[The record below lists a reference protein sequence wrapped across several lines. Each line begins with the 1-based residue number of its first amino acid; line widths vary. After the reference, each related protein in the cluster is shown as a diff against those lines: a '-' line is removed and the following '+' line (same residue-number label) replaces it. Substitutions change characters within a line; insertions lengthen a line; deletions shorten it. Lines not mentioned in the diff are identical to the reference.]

1 MVGLPA
7 DWACMT
13 FGGGGNTAGKEGF
26 ALNFFGAGGIDA
38 PFEAGGSLTIEQT
51 TEYPVGDGS
60 VSIALSTAGS
70 APAHFDL
77 WLRIPCW
84 SKRTSVR
91 LNSKPLPT
99 PTPGQYLHLGLD
111 SASKNTIDLQLDF
124 RVRCWLQPQTQ
135 ASSEATGAP
144 EPSAPEPCATGAA
157 ELPKPM
163 WTSAGAGW
171 TDDRKTLAA
180 NGSDVI
186 VVPGDAPIQAGAT
199 TGCAWFGGVSWFAAG
214 NDHLKDMIPFSF
226 GAKDTG
232 PGFSRALALSQ
243 GQVEY
248 YAFEGNKPAGRDLI
262 SIIDGKHVPTWNAAL
277 RDGRWHHIA
286 VTDDGKK
293 VTLLLDGSVI
303 GGGTH
308 RSPPTTSAGAIIGGW
323 GIARDRNYAGGLAGV
338 ELYTACLSSEQVGSV
353 MARTKPSGPPPP
365 TPRMGCFYRGPILL
379 GLDPCYNLQTT
390 TLTPAFDPTKLS
402 SPKVCKAGMRFIEPA
417 LLVEVPTADG
427 SPVRLCDYAS
437 LGLTG
442 TRFSTWFEVT
452 APAGVTLPK
461 DTPFTRADPTRTFF
475 VDSLKADSAHSH
487 PLRVKLTVADGVG
500 RIQTRRFQ
508 SYDASA
514 GLHDFLR
521 EVNSVAAVPEGLA
534 SVEYMTCGSES
545 GGDGWRALAS
555 EAAWRACVGSAA
567 GGVVRVRC
575 SVDASRCVLCA

>member
-26 ALNFFGAGGIDA
+26 ALNFFGAGSIDA

-99 PTPGQYLHLGLD
+99 PTPGLYLHLPGLD

-135 ASSEATGAP
+135 KASEATGAQ
-144 EPSAPEPCATGAA
+144 EPHATGAA

-163 WTSAGAGW
+163 WTSASAGW
-171 TDDRKTLAA
+171 KDDRKTLAA

-186 VVPGDAPIQAGAT
+186 VIPGDAPIQAGAT

-248 YAFEGNKPAGRDLI
+248 YAY
-262 SIIDGKHVPTWNAAL
+262 
-277 RDGRWHHIA
+277 
-286 VTDDGKK
+286 
-293 VTLLLDGSVI
+293 
-303 GGGTH
+303 
-308 RSPPTTSAGAIIGGW
+308 SAK
-323 GIARDRNYAGGLAGV
+323 Y
-338 ELYTACLSSEQVGSV
+338 
-353 MARTKPSGPPPP
+353 
-365 TPRMGCFYRGPILL
+365 
-379 GLDPCYNLQTT
+379 
-390 TLTPAFDPTKLS
+390 
-402 SPKVCKAGMRFIEPA
+402 
-417 LLVEVPTADG
+417 
-427 SPVRLCDYAS
+427 
-437 LGLTG
+437 
-442 TRFSTWFEVT
+442 FS
-452 APAGVTLPK
+452 
-461 DTPFTRADPTRTFF
+461 
-475 VDSLKADSAHSH
+475 
-487 PLRVKLTVADGVG
+487 
-500 RIQTRRFQ
+500 
-508 SYDASA
+508 
-514 GLHDFLR
+514 
-521 EVNSVAAVPEGLA
+521 
-534 SVEYMTCGSES
+534 
-545 GGDGWRALAS
+545 
-555 EAAWRACVGSAA
+555 
-567 GGVVRVRC
+567 
-575 SVDASRCVLCA
+575 